1 MRKIRK
7 TLSLMR
13 KIFTSPRAFVVY
25 FVHCLK
31 HYRYNDLL
39 QFAGEE
45 ATDKGM
51 PGHSY
56 VRVYDFFLRSRRNED
71 LRLCEIGLIRGLLQ
85 KKSVDEEHPNPPSI
99 RMWRK
104 YLPNASLVGFDIRKF
119 AQPKDSKCTIIQG
132 DQSSREDLQKILDQ
146 HSEYDVIIDDALHAS
161 PHQQITLSF
170 LFPHV
175 KSGGVFFI
183 EDLRHQPEGFERND
197 VPKTRDLLRTL
208 AMTGNWN
215 SPLCTPE
222 EKKILETQVKEIHFF
237 ESLKGSDPIFGAD
250 ALVAIVKK

>member
-1 MRKIRK
+1 MKTKKALILASKI
-7 TLSLMR
+7 
-13 KIFTSPRAFVVY
+13 TSSPGAF
-25 FVHCLK
+25 FKFLKHCLK
-31 HYRYNDLL
+31 AYRYNDLL

-56 VRVYDFFLRSRRNED
+56 VLAYDFFLRSRRNED
-71 LRLCEIGLIRGLLQ
+71 LRLCEIGLLLRRLR
-85 KKSVDEEHPNPPSI
+85 KESVDEEHSDPPSL

-104 YLPNASLVGFDIRKF
+104 YLPHAHLVGFDTRKC
-119 AQPKDSKCTIIQG
+119 APSRDPKCVTIQG
-132 DQSSREDLQKILDQ
+132 DQSSREDLQKIIDQ

-170 LFPHV
+170 LFPYV
-175 KSGGVFFI
+175 KSGGIFFI

-208 AMTGNWN
+208 AATGNWN
-215 SPLCTPE
+215 SPVCTPE
-222 EKKILETQVKEIHFF
+222 EKNVLETQVKEIHFF
-237 ESLKGSDPIFGAD
+237 ESLKGSDPILGAD